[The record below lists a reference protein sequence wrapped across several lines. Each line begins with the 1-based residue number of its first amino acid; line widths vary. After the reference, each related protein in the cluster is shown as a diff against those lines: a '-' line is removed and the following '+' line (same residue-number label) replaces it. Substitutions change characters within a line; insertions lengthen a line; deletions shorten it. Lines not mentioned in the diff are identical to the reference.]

1 MSVTPGSKS
10 KTVIMNSVEDNR
22 TDGNHGKNHVREL
35 KSHTNIQINYN
46 IFRIYNAPYNKLKI

>member
-22 TDGNHGKNHVREL
+22 TDGDHGKNHVHEL
-35 KSHTNIQINYN
+35 KATQT
-46 IFRIYNAPYNKLKI
+46 